1 MTTLT
6 PYRDSLLQGF
16 EEAERQLQ
24 ALSLTAPGRYEREM
38 SMGVMRGGLLPAADM
53 LDLDMPLDVV
63 QRSLESAIA
72 NLVIS
77 HCLNFQDGDTRQA
90 GSMAVQMLAKIRD
103 LAQARLQAD
112 RPCVHVYKPIPH
124 PTTTGQA

>member
-24 ALSLTAPGRYEREM
+24 ALSLTTPGRFEREM

-53 LDLDMPLDVV
+53 LDLDMPIDAV

>member
-6 PYRDSLLQGF
+6 PYRDSLVQGL
-16 EEAERQLQ
+16 EEAEQQLS
-24 ALSLTAPGRYEREM
+24 ALSVTAPGRYEREM
-38 SMGVMRGGLLPAADM
+38 SMGILRACLLPAADM
-53 LDLDMPLDVV
+53 LDLDMPLDTV
-63 QRSLESAIA
+63 QRALESAIA

-90 GSMAVQMLAKIRD
+90 GSAAVRMLATVRD

-112 RPCVHVYKPIPH
+112 RPCVHIHKPIPH

>member
-6 PYRDSLLQGF
+6 PYRDSLLQGL

-24 ALSLTAPGRYEREM
+24 ALSLPTSSRIEQEM
-38 SMGVMRGGLLPAADM
+38 SIGILRAALVPLADM
-53 LDLDMPLDVV
+53 LDLQMSLGKA
-63 QRSLESAIA
+63 QRALESALA

-77 HCLNFQDGDTRQA
+77 HCLNFEDGDTRQA
-90 GSMAVQMLAKIRD
+90 GAAAVRMLARVRD

-112 RPCVHVYKPIPH
+112 RPHVHVYTPVPH
-124 PTTTGQA
+124 PTTTGRA